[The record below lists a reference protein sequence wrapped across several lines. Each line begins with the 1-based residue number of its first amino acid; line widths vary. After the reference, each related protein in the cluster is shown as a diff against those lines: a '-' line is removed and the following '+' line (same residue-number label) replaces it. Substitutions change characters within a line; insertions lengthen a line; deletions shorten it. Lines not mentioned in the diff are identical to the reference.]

1 MYDVRVIPGP
11 PLPLSALNLQ
21 NTQCCPDHF
30 SPLPLLAEWSAGV
43 DVSY

>member
-21 NTQCCPDHF
+21 NTQGRMTHGKKGKLF
-30 SPLPLLAEWSAGV
+30 GR
-43 DVSY
+43 